1 MKIEFDEVAKG
12 QVRATLT
19 LKRVPGE
26 YVRSYGVFAEDE
38 ETSAKQLLAWMKE
51 EGKVPE
57 DFE

>member
-1 MKIEFDEVAKG
+1 MKIEFDEVAEG

-19 LKRVPGE
+19 LKRVTGE
-26 YVRSYGVFAEDE
+26 YVRSYGVFAEDK
-38 ETSAKQLLAWMKE
+38 ETSEKQLLAWMKE

>member
-19 LKRVPGE
+19 LKRKPGE
-26 YVRSYGVFAEDE
+26 TVRSYGVFAEDE

>member
-1 MKIEFDEVAKG
+1 MNIVFDEGANG

-26 YVRSYGVFAEDE
+26 YVRSYAVFAENE
-38 ETSAKQLLAWMKE
+38 EISAEQLLIWMKK
-51 EGKVPE
+51 EGKNPE

>member
-1 MKIEFDEVAKG
+1 MKIEFDEVAEG

-51 EGKVPE
+51 
-57 DFE
+57 